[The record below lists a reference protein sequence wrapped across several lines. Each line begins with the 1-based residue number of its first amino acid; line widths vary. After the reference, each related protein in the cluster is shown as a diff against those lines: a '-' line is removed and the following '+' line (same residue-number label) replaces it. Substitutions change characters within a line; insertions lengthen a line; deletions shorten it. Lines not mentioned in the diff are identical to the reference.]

1 MFKRVLQALFSP
13 FVANQSKQSHSSK
26 SVSQQAT
33 SQQAISQQRTSEQEN
48 VKAEQTT
55 PRNSIFV
62 PPSSTQP
69 SSLIVDKTISLHD
82 GEFLDYL
89 FGESRLR
96 TESDPFSDFVACQI
110 ERLIRSPKALL
121 NELPVM
127 PASVTTLMGELQSDE
142 FDVEALLRVIER
154 EPSMAADVIKLA
166 NSAFYKRSE
175 KQVTDLKTAFL
186 NMGSQGLIEGVVN
199 SYMKNFTPGN
209 NIYWRHFGEKIWNH
223 SIQTASFS
231 KELMKESPS
240 QEDQASAYFIG
251 LIRNLGKMIIFQMM
265 VEAFK
270 HVDPSVP
277 PNSLALKRLINSY
290 SIRLTYTIAKFWELP
305 ESVLTAIGYQES
317 SRYACTPL
325 GQAVFEANYLS
336 ELKYLLEAKMIT
348 AENFEPRCQQILV
361 TPVAYLVA
369 HRLLKE
375 SELAL
380 VG

>member
-13 FVANQSKQSHSSK
+13 FVTNQSKQSHSSK

-33 SQQAISQQRTSEQEN
+33 SQQMTSEQEN
-48 VKAEQTT
+48 VKAEQAM
-55 PRNSIFV
+55 PRSSIFV
-62 PPSSTQP
+62 PPSSAQP

-96 TESDPFSDFVACQI
+96 TELDPFSDFVACQI

-231 KELMKESPS
+231 KELMKESQA
-240 QEDQASAYFIG
+240 QEDQATAYFVG

-277 PNSLALKRLINSY
+277 PNSLALKRLMNSY
-290 SIRLTYTIAKFWELP
+290 SIRLTYTIAKFWEMP
-305 ESVLTAIGYQES
+305 ESVLTVIGYQES
-317 SRYACTPL
+317 SRYQCTPL

-336 ELKYLLEAKMIT
+336 ELKYLLEEQAIDIEQFK
-348 AENFEPRCQQILV
+348 ARCKEILMS
-361 TPVAYLVA
+361 PSAFKVANRIY
-369 HRLLKE
+369 KE

-380 VG
+380 AG

>member
-13 FVANQSKQSHSSK
+13 FVDSKNKPSAEPVQKEQQQTVATDSVQS
-26 SVSQQAT
+26 
-33 SQQAISQQRTSEQEN
+33 
-48 VKAEQTT
+48 
-55 PRNSIFV
+55 SIFV
-62 PPSSTQP
+62 PPSSAQP
-69 SSLIVDKTISLHD
+69 SSLIVDKAISLHD
-82 GEFLDYL
+82 GDFLDYL

-127 PASVTTLMGELQSDE
+127 PASVTTLMAELQSDE
-142 FDVEALLRVIER
+142 FDVDALLKVIER

-166 NSAFYKRSE
+166 NSAFYKRGE
-175 KQVTDLKTAFL
+175 KQVADLKTAFL
-186 NMGSQGLIEGVVN
+186 NMGSQGLVEGVVN

-223 SIQTASFS
+223 SVQTASFS
-231 KELMKESPS
+231 KELMTESQA
-240 QEDQASAYFIG
+240 QEDQATAYFVG

-277 PNSLALKRLINSY
+277 PNSLALKRLMNSY
-290 SIRLTYTIAKFWELP
+290 SIRLTYTIAKFWEMP
-305 ESVLTAIGYQES
+305 ESVLTVIGYQES
-317 SRYACTPL
+317 SRYQCTPL

-348 AENFEPRCQQILV
+348 AENFETRCQQILV

-369 HRLLKE
+369 NRLLKE

>member
-1 MFKRVLQALFSP
+1 M
-13 FVANQSKQSHSSK
+13 
-26 SVSQQAT
+26 
-33 SQQAISQQRTSEQEN
+33 
-48 VKAEQTT
+48 
-55 PRNSIFV
+55 
-62 PPSSTQP
+62 
-69 SSLIVDKTISLHD
+69 
-82 GEFLDYL
+82 
-89 FGESRLR
+89 
-96 TESDPFSDFVACQI
+96 ACQV

-127 PASVTTLMGELQSDE
+127 PASVTILMGELQSDE
-142 FDVEALLRVIER
+142 FDVDALLLVIER

-166 NSAFYKRSE
+166 NSAYYKRSE

-186 NMGSQGLIEGVVN
+186 NMGSQGLVEGVVN
-199 SYMKNFTPGN
+199 SYMKNFTLGN

-290 SIRLTYTIAKFWELP
+290 SIRLTYTIAKFWGLP
-305 ESVLTAIGYQES
+305 DSVLTAIGYQES

-325 GQAVFEANYLS
+325 GQAVFEANLLS
-336 ELKYLLEAKMIT
+336 ELTYLLDAQAIDIEQFKS
-348 AENFEPRCQQILV
+348 RCKERL
-361 TPVAYLVA
+361 TSPAAYKVANRIY
-369 HRLLKE
+369 KE
-375 SELAL
+375 SMVALA
-380 VG
+380 G

>member
-13 FVANQSKQSHSSK
+13 FASKPSKQSNLSRSAYQK
-26 SVSQQAT
+26 TV
-33 SQQAISQQRTSEQEN
+33 SEQDGSKIDQEQST
-48 VKAEQTT
+48 VK
-55 PRNSIFV
+55 PSIFV
-62 PPSSTQP
+62 PPESAQP

-96 TESDPFSDFVACQI
+96 TESDPFSDFVACQV
-110 ERLIRSPKALL
+110 ERLIRSPKVLL

-127 PASVTTLMGELQSDE
+127 PASVTTLMRELQNDE
-142 FDVEALLRVIER
+142 FDVEALLKVIER

-166 NSAFYKRSE
+166 NSAYYKRNE
-175 KQVTDLKTAFL
+175 KQVTDLKSAFL
-186 NMGSQGLIEGVVN
+186 NMGSKGLVEGVVN
-199 SYMKNFTPGN
+199 GYMKNFTPEN

-240 QEDQASAYFIG
+240 QEDQATAYFVG

-277 PNSLALKRLINSY
+277 PNSLALKRLMNSY
-290 SIRLTYTIAKFWELP
+290 SIRLTYTIAKFWEMP
-305 ESVLTAIGYQES
+305 DSVLTVIGYQES
-317 SRYACTPL
+317 SRYQCTPL

-336 ELKYLLEAKMIT
+336 ELKYLLEEQVIDIEQFKA
-348 AENFEPRCQQILV
+348 RCKETLMS
-361 TPVAYLVA
+361 PEAFKVANRIY
-369 HRLLKE
+369 KE

-380 VG
+380 AG

>member
-13 FVANQSKQSHSSK
+13 FVANQSKQSYCSK

-33 SQQAISQQRTSEQEN
+33 SQKTTSEQEN
-48 VKAEQTT
+48 DKAEQTT
-55 PRNSIFV
+55 PRTSIFV
-62 PPSSTQP
+62 PPSSAQP

-89 FGESRLR
+89 FGESCLR

-127 PASVTTLMGELQSDE
+127 PASVTTLMGELQGDE

-166 NSAFYKRSE
+166 NSAYYKRSE

-186 NMGSQGLIEGVVN
+186 NMGSQGLVEGVVN

-223 SIQTASFS
+223 SIQAASFS

-277 PNSLALKRLINSY
+277 PNSFALKRLINSY

-317 SRYACTPL
+317 SRYECTPL

-336 ELKYLLEAKMIT
+336 ELCYLLEEQTIEVEQFKR
-348 AENFEPRCQQILV
+348 RCKETLMS
-361 TPVAYLVA
+361 PAAYKVANRIY
-369 HRLLKE
+369 KE
-375 SELAL
+375 SELSL
-380 VG
+380 VS

>member
-13 FVANQSKQSHSSK
+13 FVDSKNKPSAEPVQKEQQQTVATDSVQS
-26 SVSQQAT
+26 
-33 SQQAISQQRTSEQEN
+33 
-48 VKAEQTT
+48 
-55 PRNSIFV
+55 SIFV
-62 PPSSTQP
+62 PPSSAQP
-69 SSLIVDKTISLHD
+69 SSLIVDKAISLHD

-96 TESDPFSDFVACQI
+96 TEPDPFSDFVACQI

-127 PASVTTLMGELQSDE
+127 PASVTTLMAELQSDE
-142 FDVEALLRVIER
+142 FDVEALLKVIER

-166 NSAFYKRSE
+166 NSAFYKRGE
-175 KQVTDLKTAFL
+175 KQVTDLKAAFL
-186 NMGSQGLIEGVVN
+186 NMGSQGLVEGVVN
-199 SYMKNFTPGN
+199 SYIKNFTPGN

-223 SIQTASFS
+223 SVQTASFS
-231 KELMKESPS
+231 KELMKGSSS
-240 QEDQASAYFIG
+240 QEEQAAAYFVG

-277 PNSLALKRLINSY
+277 PNSLALKRLMNSY

-317 SRYACTPL
+317 SRYECTPL

-336 ELKYLLEAKMIT
+336 ELQYLLEAKMIT
-348 AENFEPRCQQILV
+348 AENFETRCQQTIA
-361 TPVAYLVA
+361 TPAANLVA
-369 HRLLKE
+369 NRLLKE

-380 VG
+380 VD

>member
-13 FVANQSKQSHSSK
+13 FVANQSNQSYCSK
-26 SVSQQAT
+26 SASQQAT
-33 SQQAISQQRTSEQEN
+33 SQKTTSEQEN
-48 VKAEQTT
+48 DKAEQTT
-55 PRNSIFV
+55 PRTSIFV
-62 PPSSTQP
+62 PPSSAQP

-127 PASVTTLMGELQSDE
+127 PASVTTLMGELQGDE

-166 NSAFYKRSE
+166 NSAYYKRSE

-186 NMGSQGLIEGVVN
+186 NMGSQGLVEGVVN

-277 PNSLALKRLINSY
+277 PNSFALKRLINSY
-290 SIRLTYTIAKFWELP
+290 SIRLTYTIAKFWEMP
-305 ESVLTAIGYQES
+305 ESVLTVIGYQES
-317 SRYACTPL
+317 SRYQCTPL
-325 GQAVFEANYLS
+325 GQTVFEANYLS
-336 ELKYLLEAKMIT
+336 ELKYLLEEQVIDIEQFKA
-348 AENFEPRCQQILV
+348 RCKETL
-361 TPVAYLVA
+361 TSPAAYKVANRIY
-369 HRLLKE
+369 KE
-375 SELAL
+375 SVVALA
-380 VG
+380 G

>member
-13 FVANQSKQSHSSK
+13 FVDSKNKPSAEPVQQEQQQTVATD
-26 SVSQQAT
+26 SVPS
-33 SQQAISQQRTSEQEN
+33 
-48 VKAEQTT
+48 
-55 PRNSIFV
+55 SIFV
-62 PPSSTQP
+62 PPSSAQP
-69 SSLIVDKTISLHD
+69 SSLIVDKTLSLHD

-127 PASVTTLMGELQSDE
+127 PASVTTLMAELQSDE
-142 FDVEALLRVIER
+142 FDIDALLRVIER

-166 NSAFYKRSE
+166 NSAFYKRGE

-186 NMGSQGLIEGVVN
+186 NMGSQGLVEGVVN

-209 NIYWRHFGEKIWNH
+209 NIYWRHFGEKIWYH
-223 SIQTASFS
+223 SVQTASFS
-231 KELMKESPS
+231 KELMKDSSS
-240 QEDQASAYFIG
+240 QEDQAAAYFVG

-277 PNSLALKRLINSY
+277 PNSLALKRLMNSY

-317 SRYACTPL
+317 SRYECTPL

-336 ELKYLLEAKMIT
+336 ELKYLLEEQAIE
-348 AENFEPRCQQILV
+348 AEQFKTRCKETLLS
-361 TPVAYLVA
+361 PAAFKVANRIY
-369 HRLLKE
+369 KE
-375 SELAL
+375 SELSL
-380 VG
+380 VS

>member
-1 MFKRVLQALFSP
+1 MFKRVLQVLFSP
-13 FVANQSKQSHSSK
+13 FVDSKNKPSAEPVQK
-26 SVSQQAT
+26 EQQQIVATDSVLS
-33 SQQAISQQRTSEQEN
+33 
-48 VKAEQTT
+48 
-55 PRNSIFV
+55 SIFV
-62 PPSSTQP
+62 PPSSAQP
-69 SSLIVDKTISLHD
+69 SSLIVDNTLSLHD

-127 PASVTTLMGELQSDE
+127 PASVTTLMAELQSDE
-142 FDVEALLRVIER
+142 FDVDALLRVIER

-166 NSAFYKRSE
+166 NSAFYKRGE

-186 NMGSQGLIEGVVN
+186 NMGSQGLVEGVVN

-223 SIQTASFS
+223 SVQTASFS
-231 KELMKESPS
+231 KELMKDSSS
-240 QEDQASAYFIG
+240 QEDQAAAYFVG

-277 PNSLALKRLINSY
+277 PNSLALKRLMNSY

-317 SRYACTPL
+317 IRYECTPL

-336 ELKYLLEAKMIT
+336 ELCYLLEEQTIEVEQFKR
-348 AENFEPRCQQILV
+348 RCKETLMS
-361 TPVAYLVA
+361 PAAYKVANRIY
-369 HRLLKE
+369 KE

>member
-13 FVANQSKQSHSSK
+13 FVANQSKQSYCSK

-33 SQQAISQQRTSEQEN
+33 SQKTTSEQEN
-48 VKAEQTT
+48 DKAEQTT
-55 PRNSIFV
+55 PRTSIFV
-62 PPSSTQP
+62 PPSSAQP

-127 PASVTTLMGELQSDE
+127 PASVTTLMGELQGDE

-166 NSAFYKRSE
+166 NSAYYKRSE

-186 NMGSQGLIEGVVN
+186 NMGSQGLVEGVVN

-277 PNSLALKRLINSY
+277 PNSFALKRLINSY
-290 SIRLTYTIAKFWELP
+290 SIRLTYTIAKFWEMP
-305 ESVLTAIGYQES
+305 ESVLTVIGYQES
-317 SRYACTPL
+317 SRYQCTPL

-336 ELKYLLEAKMIT
+336 ELRYLLEEQVIDIEQFKA
-348 AENFEPRCQQILV
+348 RCKETL
-361 TPVAYLVA
+361 TSPAAYKVANRIY
-369 HRLLKE
+369 KE
-375 SELAL
+375 SVVSLA
-380 VG
+380 G

>member
-13 FVANQSKQSHSSK
+13 FVTNQSKQSHSSE

-33 SQQAISQQRTSEQEN
+33 SQQTTSEQEN
-48 VKAEQTT
+48 VKAEQVT
-55 PRNSIFV
+55 PRTSIFV
-62 PPSSTQP
+62 PPSSAQP

-127 PASVTTLMGELQSDE
+127 PASVTTLMAELQSDE
-142 FDVEALLRVIER
+142 FDIDALLKVIER

-223 SIQTASFS
+223 SVQTASFS
-231 KELMKESPS
+231 KELMKDSSP
-240 QEDQASAYFIG
+240 QEDQAAAYFVG

-277 PNSLALKRLINSY
+277 PNSLALKRLMNSY

-317 SRYACTPL
+317 SRYECTPL

-336 ELKYLLEAKMIT
+336 ELQYLLEEKMIT
-348 AENFEPRCQQILV
+348 AEIFETRCQQIA
-361 TPVAYLVA
+361 TPAANLLA
-369 HRLLKE
+369 NRLLKE

-380 VG
+380 FG

>member
-13 FVANQSKQSHSSK
+13 FVYSKNKPSAEPAQQEQQQTVATDSVQS
-26 SVSQQAT
+26 
-33 SQQAISQQRTSEQEN
+33 
-48 VKAEQTT
+48 
-55 PRNSIFV
+55 SIFV
-62 PPSSTQP
+62 PPSSAQP
-69 SSLIVDKTISLHD
+69 SSLIVDKTLSLHD

-142 FDVEALLRVIER
+142 FDVDALLRVIER

-223 SIQTASFS
+223 SVQTASFS
-231 KELMKESPS
+231 KELMKDSSS
-240 QEDQASAYFIG
+240 QEEQAAAYFVG

-277 PNSLALKRLINSY
+277 PNSLALKRLMNSY

-317 SRYACTPL
+317 SRYECTPL

-336 ELKYLLEAKMIT
+336 ELCYLREEQTIEVEQFKR
-348 AENFEPRCQQILV
+348 RCKETLMS
-361 TPVAYLVA
+361 PAAYKVANRIY
-369 HRLLKE
+369 KE
-375 SELAL
+375 SELSL
-380 VG
+380 VS

>member
-13 FVANQSKQSHSSK
+13 FVANQSNQSNQSYCSK

-33 SQQAISQQRTSEQEN
+33 SQKTTSEQEN
-48 VKAEQTT
+48 DKAEQTT
-55 PRNSIFV
+55 PRTSIFV
-62 PPSSTQP
+62 PPSSAQP

-127 PASVTTLMGELQSDE
+127 PASVTTLMGELQGDE

-166 NSAFYKRSE
+166 NSAYYKRSE

-186 NMGSQGLIEGVVN
+186 NMGSQGLVEGVVN

-277 PNSLALKRLINSY
+277 PNSFALKRLINSY
-290 SIRLTYTIAKFWELP
+290 SIRLTYTIAKFWEMP
-305 ESVLTAIGYQES
+305 ESVLTVIGYQES
-317 SRYACTPL
+317 SRYQCTPL

-336 ELKYLLEAKMIT
+336 ELKYLLEEQVIDIEQFKA
-348 AENFEPRCQQILV
+348 RCKETL
-361 TPVAYLVA
+361 TSPAAYKVANRIY
-369 HRLLKE
+369 KE
-375 SELAL
+375 SVVALA
-380 VG
+380 G

>member
-13 FVANQSKQSHSSK
+13 FASKQGKQLNSSQ
-26 SVSQQAT
+26 SASQKTASDEVC
-33 SQQAISQQRTSEQEN
+33 SQGQTA
-48 VKAEQTT
+48 VK
-55 PRNSIFV
+55 PSIFV
-62 PPSSTQP
+62 PPSSNQP
-69 SSLIVDKTISLHD
+69 SSLIVDKAMSFHD

-96 TESDPFSDFVACQI
+96 TESDPFSDFVACQV

-127 PASVTTLMGELQSDE
+127 PASVTTLMSELQSDE
-142 FDVEALLRVIER
+142 FDVGALLKVIER
-154 EPSMAADVIKLA
+154 EPSMAADVVKLA
-166 NSAFYKRSE
+166 NSAFYKRNE

-186 NMGSQGLIEGVVN
+186 NMGSQGLVEGVVN

-231 KELMKESPS
+231 KELMKESSS
-240 QEDQASAYFIG
+240 QEDQASAYFVG

-305 ESVLTAIGYQES
+305 ESVLTVIGYQES

-325 GQAVFEANYLS
+325 GQAVFEANSLS
-336 ELKYLLEAKMIT
+336 ELTCLLEEQMIDI
-348 AENFEPRCQQILV
+348 EQFKSRCKERL
-361 TPVAYLVA
+361 TSPEAYKVANRIY
-369 HRLLKE
+369 KE

>member
-13 FVANQSKQSHSSK
+13 FASKQGKQLNSSL
-26 SVSQQAT
+26 SASQKTASDEVC
-33 SQQAISQQRTSEQEN
+33 SQGQTA
-48 VKAEQTT
+48 VK
-55 PRNSIFV
+55 PSIFV
-62 PPSSTQP
+62 PPSSNQP
-69 SSLIVDKTISLHD
+69 SSLIVDKAMSLHD
-82 GEFLDYL
+82 EEFLDYL

-96 TESDPFSDFVACQI
+96 TESDPFSDFVACQV

-127 PASVTTLMGELQSDE
+127 PASVTTLMSELQSDE
-142 FDVEALLRVIER
+142 FDVGALLKVIER
-154 EPSMAADVIKLA
+154 EPSMAADVVKLA
-166 NSAFYKRSE
+166 NSAFYKRNE

-186 NMGSQGLIEGVVN
+186 NMGSQGLVEGVVN

-231 KELMKESPS
+231 KELMKESSS
-240 QEDQASAYFIG
+240 QEDQASAYFVG

-277 PNSLALKRLINSY
+277 PNSLALKRLIDSY

-325 GQAVFEANYLS
+325 GQAVFEANSLN
-336 ELKYLLEAKMIT
+336 ELTCLLEEQMIDIEQFKT
-348 AENFEPRCQQILV
+348 RCKERL
-361 TPVAYLVA
+361 TSPEAYKVANRIY
-369 HRLLKE
+369 KE

>member
-13 FVANQSKQSHSSK
+13 FVANQSNQSKQSYCSK

-33 SQQAISQQRTSEQEN
+33 SQKTTSEQEN
-48 VKAEQTT
+48 DKAEQTT
-55 PRNSIFV
+55 PRTSIFV
-62 PPSSTQP
+62 PPSSAQP

-127 PASVTTLMGELQSDE
+127 PASVTTLMGELQGDE

-166 NSAFYKRSE
+166 NSAYYKRRE

-186 NMGSQGLIEGVVN
+186 NMGSQGLVEGVVN

-277 PNSLALKRLINSY
+277 PNSFALKRLINSY
-290 SIRLTYTIAKFWELP
+290 SIRLTYTIAKFWEMP
-305 ESVLTAIGYQES
+305 ESVLTVIGYQES
-317 SRYACTPL
+317 SRYQCTPL

-336 ELKYLLEAKMIT
+336 ELRYLLEEQVIDIEQFKA
-348 AENFEPRCQQILV
+348 RCKETL
-361 TPVAYLVA
+361 TSPAAYKVANRIY
-369 HRLLKE
+369 KE
-375 SELAL
+375 SVVALA
-380 VG
+380 G

>member
-13 FVANQSKQSHSSK
+13 FVANQSNSSK
-26 SVSQQAT
+26 SVSQPTVSERENLTAGQGKAT
-33 SQQAISQQRTSEQEN
+33 
-48 VKAEQTT
+48 VKSST
-55 PRNSIFV
+55 FV
-62 PPSSTQP
+62 PPSSVQS
-69 SSLIVDKTISLHD
+69 SSLIIDRTISLHD

-96 TESDPFSDFVACQI
+96 TESDPFSEFVACQI

-127 PASVTTLMGELQSDE
+127 PASVTTLMAELQSDE
-142 FDVEALLRVIER
+142 FDVDALLRVIER

-231 KELMKESPS
+231 KELMKDSSS
-240 QEDQASAYFIG
+240 QEEQAAAYFVG

-270 HVDPSVP
+270 HVDPSIP
-277 PNSLALKRLINSY
+277 PNSLALKRLMNSY

-305 ESVLTAIGYQES
+305 ESVLTVIGYQES
-317 SRYACTPL
+317 SRYECTLL

-336 ELKYLLEAKMIT
+336 ELQYLLEEQTIDTEQFKA
-348 AENFEPRCQQILV
+348 RCKETLMS
-361 TPVAYLVA
+361 PAAFKVANRIY
-369 HRLLKE
+369 KE

-380 VG
+380 AG

>member
-13 FVANQSKQSHSSK
+13 FVANQSNQSYCSK
-26 SVSQQAT
+26 SASQQAT
-33 SQQAISQQRTSEQEN
+33 SQKTTSEQEN
-48 VKAEQTT
+48 DKAEQTT
-55 PRNSIFV
+55 PRTSIFV
-62 PPSSTQP
+62 PPSSAQP

-96 TESDPFSDFVACQI
+96 TESDPFSDFVASQV

-127 PASVTTLMGELQSDE
+127 PASVTTLMGELQGDE

-166 NSAFYKRSE
+166 NSAYYKRSE

-186 NMGSQGLIEGVVN
+186 NMGSQGLVEGVVN

-231 KELMKESPS
+231 KELMKESLS

-325 GQAVFEANYLS
+325 GQAVFEANSLS
-336 ELKYLLEAKMIT
+336 ELTYLLDAQAIDIEQFKS
-348 AENFEPRCQQILV
+348 RCKERL
-361 TPVAYLVA
+361 TSPAAYKVANRIY
-369 HRLLKE
+369 KE
-375 SELAL
+375 SVVALA
-380 VG
+380 G

>member
-13 FVANQSKQSHSSK
+13 FVDSKNKPSAEPVQKEQQQTVATDSVQS
-26 SVSQQAT
+26 
-33 SQQAISQQRTSEQEN
+33 
-48 VKAEQTT
+48 
-55 PRNSIFV
+55 SIFV
-62 PPSSTQP
+62 PPSSALP
-69 SSLIVDKTISLHD
+69 SSFIVDKAISLHD

-127 PASVTTLMGELQSDE
+127 PASVTTLMAELQSDE
-142 FDVEALLRVIER
+142 FDVDALLKVIER

-166 NSAFYKRSE
+166 NSAFYKRGE

-186 NMGSQGLIEGVVN
+186 NMGSQGLVEGVVN

-223 SIQTASFS
+223 SVQTASFT
-231 KELMKESPS
+231 KELMKDSSS
-240 QEDQASAYFIG
+240 QEDQAAAYFVG
-251 LIRNLGKMIIFQMM
+251 LIRNLGKMM

-277 PNSLALKRLINSY
+277 PNSLALKRLMNSY

-317 SRYACTPL
+317 SRYECTPL

-336 ELKYLLEAKMIT
+336 ELQYLLEVKMIT
-348 AENFEPRCQQILV
+348 AENFETRCQQTIA
-361 TPVAYLVA
+361 TPAANLVA
-369 HRLLKE
+369 NRLLKE